1 MMPWYGIIHHMEVT
15 RRNFLAVGTGFSLA
29 GCSCGQSPC
38 RAARPPDAARPESA
52 PYHASPYH
60 GGGQPPNLRVGILSD
75 IHVTKRE
82 NATTFEKALRWFA
95 EQGVDGVLITGDLG
109 TKGTIDELE
118 VVAETW
124 YKVFPGDKDIHGRHV
139 ERLFLLGN
147 HDVDGFVG
155 KSSWPKGQIPSRE
168 VAEKT
173 CLAFHREETW
183 KRLFGEEF
191 RQIVIKQVKG
201 YTFVLNSWV
210 SRALKEKDVLEEFWK
225 EFAPTIN
232 PDMPFFYCQHPHPKD
247 TCSAGYL
254 LGGAF
259 WHGGWDDGT
268 STRLLS
274 AHPNAIALSGHSHYP
289 IDDERA
295 IWQGAFTSINCGC
308 ARGFAFTFP
317 GRENGH
323 AVTDM
328 KAKTVFQMPPI
339 DIKRIRQGMLMEVFG
354 DRVVFHRREFVYDQ
368 VLGPDWVMPLGK
380 GAARPYE
387 FEPRRR
393 ASRPPQFAAGASVA
407 VVERPDGR
415 NRKGEA
421 CAQVV
426 VSFPSAK
433 GERVF
438 DYEVSAEVRIA
449 DFTRTVASKRV
460 FSPDAFLGVAQ
471 DAGKVTCVFAKSEL
485 PLGREICFAVR
496 PFNCWGKSGEPLF
509 CKQKF
514 AQRDVYRSND
524 ERDRSS

>member
-1 MMPWYGIIHHMEVT
+1 MLT
-15 RRNFLAVGTGFSLA
+15 RRSFFGSAYAAAVIAATRYPTGLARTPRLKVGVIA
-29 GCSCGQSPC
+29 
-38 RAARPPDAARPESA
+38 
-52 PYHASPYH
+52 
-60 GGGQPPNLRVGILSD
+60 D
-75 IHVTKRE
+75 IHLLTANDHHWHSDE
-82 NATTFEKALRWFA
+82 TYEKALRFFDGK
-95 EQGVDGVLITGDLG
+95 GVDAVLLCGDIADCGLVAELELAADIWNKVFSQGKRRDGGRVQPLFIMGDHDLG
-109 TKGTIDELE
+109 GFAHKYYWARECSRSPDE
-118 VVAETW
+118 VS
-124 YKVFPGDKDIHGRHV
+124 HV
-139 ERLFLLGN
+139 IVKEDFAA
-147 HDVDGFVG
+147 H
-155 KSSWPKGQIPSRE
+155 
-168 VAEKT
+168 
-173 CLAFHREETW
+173 W
-183 KRLFGEEF
+183 KRIFGEEWKPI
-191 RQIVIKQVKG
+191 QVKTVKG
-201 YTFVLNSWV
+201 YTFVLAHHPANV
-210 SRALKEKDVLEEFWK
+210 EDNALAGSDSPGTAIPGLAEAL
-225 EFAPTIN
+225 AAANIPTN
-232 PDMPFFYCQHPHPKD
+232 KPFFYAQHRPIYGTMPDFSNVSLEKD
-247 TCSAGYL
+247 PNYMALAAY
-254 LGGAF
+254 
-259 WHGGWDDGT
+259 
-268 STRLLS
+268 
-274 AHPNAIALSGHSHYP
+274 PNAMAFFGHTHRNCA
-289 IDDERA
+289 DERSL
-295 IWQGAFTSINCGC
+295 WQGAFTSINCGC

-368 VLGPDWVMPLGK
+368 VLGPDWVVPLGK

-496 PFNCWGKSGEPLF
+496 PFNCWGKAGEPICSEWIRLPLP
-509 CKQKF
+509 
-514 AQRDVYRSND
+514 A
-524 ERDRSS
+524 EA

>member
-1 MMPWYGIIHHMEVT
+1 MT
-15 RRNFLAVGTGFSLA
+15 RRNFLAAGTALGLA
-29 GCSCGQSPC
+29 GCGK
-38 RAARPPDAARPESA
+38 ATAREDD
-52 PYHASPYH
+52 SPYL
-60 GGGQPPNLRVGILSD
+60 GSGQPPNLRVGILSD

-82 NATTFEKALRWFA
+82 NATTFEKALHWFA
-95 EQGVDGVLITGDLG
+95 EQGVDGVLVTGDLG

-124 YKVFPGDKDIHGRHV
+124 YKVFPDDKDANGRHV

-147 HDVDGFVG
+147 HDVDGFVS

-191 RQIVIKQVKG
+191 RQIVVKQVKG

-210 SRALKEKDVLEEFWK
+210 SRALKEKDGLEDFWK
-225 EFAPTIN
+225 GFAPTIN
-232 PDMPFFYCQHPHPKD
+232 PDIPFFYCQHPHPKD

-274 AHPNAIALSGHSHYP
+274 AHPNAIALSGHSHYS

-295 IWQGAFTSINCGC
+295 IWQGAFTSVNCGC

-328 KAKTVFQMPPI
+328 RAKTVFQMPPI

-354 DRVVFHRREFVYDQ
+354 DRIVFHRREFVYDQ
-368 VLGPDWVMPLGK
+368 VLGPDWVVPTGK

-393 ASRPPQFAAGASVA
+393 ASCPPQFADGASVA
-407 VVERPDGR
+407 VAERPDGK

-426 VSFPSAK
+426 VTFPSAT
-433 GERVF
+433 GRITCPHATADAHPF
-438 DYEVSAEVRIA
+438 DYEVCAEVRIA

-460 FSPDAFLGVAQ
+460 FSPDAFLGAAQ
-471 DAGKVTCVFAKSEL
+471 DGGKVTCVFAKSEL
-485 PLGREICFAVR
+485 PANRDIRFTVR
-496 PFNCWGKSGEPLF
+496 PFNCWGKGGEPI
-509 CKQKF
+509 
-514 AQRDVYRSND
+514 
-524 ERDRSS
+524 SSHPA